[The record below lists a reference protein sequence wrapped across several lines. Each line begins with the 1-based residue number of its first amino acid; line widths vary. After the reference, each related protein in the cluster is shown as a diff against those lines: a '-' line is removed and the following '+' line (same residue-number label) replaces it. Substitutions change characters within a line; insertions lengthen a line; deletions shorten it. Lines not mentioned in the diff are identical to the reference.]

1 MAKKTA
7 TKKPATKKATKKS
20 PAKKPAPKKAKTS
33 AKKKTTKT
41 KSTAKTEAIPSA
53 EQLMVQLEEL
63 GTEQGRKHYRKHGC
77 HDNQFGVKLGDIRK
91 IAKAIKVNHELAL
104 SLWQTENVDA
114 RFLAILIMN
123 IKELSSTDVE
133 QLTQSLAFSRVA
145 DWLIS
150 YIVKKHPDKESLR
163 QKWMKSGSGMTT
175 RAAWSLTSERLAK
188 APEGLDIK
196 GLLDRLEKE
205 LGDAPELEQWTMNE
219 ALANIG
225 IHAPKFR
232 KRAIDIG
239 ERLGVYRDYPT
250 SKGCTSPFA
259 PIWIDAMVKRQK

>member
-1 MAKKTA
+1 MAKKSA
-7 TKKPATKKATKKS
+7 TKKPATKKATKKK
-20 PAKKPAPKKAKTS
+20 AAPSKAKTT
-33 AKKKTTKT
+33 AKKKTVKK
-41 KSTAKTEAIPSA
+41 KSAVKTEAAPTA

-63 GTEQGRKHYRKHGC
+63 GTEQARKHYRKAGC

-104 SLWQTENVDA
+104 SLWETKNVDA

-123 IKELSSTDVE
+123 IKELSAADVE

-150 YIVKKHPDKESLR
+150 YIVKKHPDKETLR
-163 QKWMKSGSGMTT
+163 QKWMKSGSGMTA
-175 RAAWSLTSERLAK
+175 RAAWSLTSERIAK

-205 LGDAPELEQWTMNE
+205 LGDAPEPEQWTMNE
-219 ALANIG
+219 ALAQIG

-259 PIWIDAMVKRQK
+259 PIWIDAMVKRQKK